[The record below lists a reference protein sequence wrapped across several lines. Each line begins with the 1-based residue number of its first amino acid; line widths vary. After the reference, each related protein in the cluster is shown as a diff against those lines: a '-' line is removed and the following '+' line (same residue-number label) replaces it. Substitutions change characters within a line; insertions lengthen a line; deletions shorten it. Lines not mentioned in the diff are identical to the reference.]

1 MSTVGFPSFGPIG
14 STGATPLPQ
23 SLLGSPGRSF
33 APQPIAR
40 QPAVDATDTTAAASP
55 ASAPSATTAAV
66 PSAPATAARAAPG
79 GGAHG
84 GGGVAAASAATAA
97 ITVDALISGY
107 STTVGGKQYAASIL
121 ETGGEYTASIAN
133 VPGATATGTTEQ
145 AAENNLN
152 IRIDELV

>member
-23 SLLGSPGRSF
+23 SMLGSPGRTF

-40 QPAVDATDTTAAASP
+40 QAAVDATDTTAGASP
-55 ASAPSATTAAV
+55 ASAPSAVTAAA
-66 PSAPATAARAAPG
+66 PSAPAARATAG
-79 GGAHG
+79 GSAHD

>member
-1 MSTVGFPSFGPIG
+1 
-14 STGATPLPQ
+14 
-23 SLLGSPGRSF
+23 
-33 APQPIAR
+33 
-40 QPAVDATDTTAAASP
+40 
-55 ASAPSATTAAV
+55 
-66 PSAPATAARAAPG
+66 
-79 GGAHG
+79 
-84 GGGVAAASAATAA
+84 
-97 ITVDALISGY
+97 VDALISGY